1 MSNDRFRRANIS
13 DDRDMCRYL
22 TIHACRAIMHAGVSS
37 LERKPDGKGT
47 RFMLRCPICSDI
59 MSRQE
64 VEGRRKGPLVVF
76 QCAKCFGLWV
86 DRDTVIRLTH
96 ASALKADTALEF
108 KNMRTQPRQLSLTC
122 PRCAKLLTEH
132 TGGRLPLGLHID
144 YCSACYGFWFDKG
157 ELATY
162 KRGRANGRGENIPYG
177 EPHPLFI
184 LVEVIADILTII
196 FVF

>member
-1 MSNDRFRRANIS
+1 M
-13 DDRDMCRYL
+13 
-22 TIHACRAIMHAGVSS
+22 V
-37 LERKPDGKGT
+37 
-47 RFMLRCPICSDI
+47 RCPICSDI

-76 QCAKCFGLWV
+76 QCAKCSGLWV

-122 PRCAKLLTEH
+122 PRCTKLLTEH

-157 ELATY
+157 ELAAY
-162 KRGRANGRGENIPYG
+162 KRGRANGRGEGIPG
-177 EPHPLFI
+177 RGGHPLFI

-196 FVF
+196 LF